1 MKGARNLEPME
12 DVEGYMNPPE
22 AARVIRNVCGRKQ
35 KRDKLILK
43 LLYATG
49 CRVSELVGKKVCS
62 NCGGNYHYNSN
73 FPKAKQ
79 SVCSCSEE
87 KIKEWKE
94 EEGRESRWE
103 YKFGLIPKRVYEDE
117 AVLVLYTL
125 KRSKGPERRRVPT
138 PRPLIDSLNEYIE
151 NKGIGEEERVFS
163 ISPERVFQIVRRAG
177 ENAGIEK
184 VGEKPIHPH
193 HFRHSHAVAYV
204 RQNPNIEGIR
214 KLQKRFKHSSVDM
227 TVYYLQ
233 FAESEEE
240 AERVEEFM
248 EL

>member
-12 DVEGYMNPPE
+12 DVEGYMNPDE
-22 AARVIRNVCGRKQ
+22 AARVIRNVSGRKR
-35 KRDKLILK
+35 KRDKLILR

-62 NCGGNYHYNSN
+62 KCGGNYHYNAN
-73 FPKAKQ
+73 YPKEKQ
-79 SVCSCSEE
+79 SVCTCEDPN
-87 KIKEWKE
+87 WK
-94 EEGRESRWE
+94 
-103 YKFGLIPKRVYEDE
+103 YKFGLVPKRVYEDE

-138 PRPLIDSLNEYIE
+138 PRPLINSLNEYIE

-163 ISPERVFQIVRRAG
+163 ISSERVFQIVRRAG
-177 ENAGIEK
+177 KNAGIEK